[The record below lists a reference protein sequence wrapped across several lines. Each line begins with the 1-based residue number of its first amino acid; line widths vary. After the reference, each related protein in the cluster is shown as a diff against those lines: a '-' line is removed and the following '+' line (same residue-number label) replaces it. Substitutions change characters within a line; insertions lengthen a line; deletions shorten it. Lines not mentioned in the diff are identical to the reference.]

1 MGGSVPRKLTT
12 VRRGGTFGA
21 VHPCQRSMLLESCGK
36 PTKGSKDRG
45 LVHLRHWAPY
55 ILRFDWLSGPVFQF
69 PPISHVVGTMV
80 CHREFSEKVALE
92 LYGVFLDCNL
102 RLYQKPDT
110 CDEKRDPFVDRLV
123 TGISGLT
130 VLFLACTIVSDEVA
144 CAKLLQMPTAG
155 LRILKDLHDQG
166 LGDFCSKVVRPQVKA
181 MLQALFEG
189 ERDLTTTAWG
199 QRLSLLVSLHLC
211 RPNGKLATWGE
222 TDYPEPLLLDVLRLG
237 PSRIRSIP
245 IEYEAA
251 ATGFFAG
258 NAVGTLIQLLS
269 KRIIEREAKGRKH
282 RTLVTLTTEWTTN
295 LVSVG
300 QSVAPMLVGSGGGYA
315 TPFSLEQTRGLLHDW
330 IDERTA
336 RQTSSLRSACDHVLE
351 LFDERLYKFDRKFG
365 KDVDLSPFR
374 TQGSQALKIAL
385 DADPQAHYD
394 RSIRAQGAPA
404 RYRFLVDCP
413 SKRCNGQRER
423 FWSNLFEKKLALI
436 DQDDNTHGAY
446 GLL

>member
-1 MGGSVPRKLTT
+1 
-12 VRRGGTFGA
+12 
-21 VHPCQRSMLLESCGK
+21 
-36 PTKGSKDRG
+36 
-45 LVHLRHWAPY
+45 
-55 ILRFDWLSGPVFQF
+55 
-69 PPISHVVGTMV
+69 MV
-80 CHREFSEKVALE
+80 CHQEFSEKVALE
-92 LYGVFLDCNL
+92 LYGIFLNCNV
-102 RLYQKPDT
+102 RLYLEADT
-110 CDEKRDPFVDRLV
+110 REGKRDPSVDKPV
-123 TGISGLT
+123 AGISGLT

-155 LRILKDLHDQG
+155 LRILKDLHDQK

-189 ERDLTTTAWG
+189 ERNLTTTAWG

-211 RPNGKLATWGE
+211 RPNGKLATWE
-222 TDYPEPLLLDVLRLG
+222 EMDYPEPLLLDVLRLG

-251 ATGFFAG
+251 AIGFFAG

-282 RTLVTLTTEWTTN
+282 RSLVTLTTEWTTN

-315 TPFSLEQTRGLLHDW
+315 TPFSLQQTQGLLHDW

-336 RQTSSLRSACDHVLE
+336 RQTSSLRSACDHILE
-351 LFDERLYKFDRKFG
+351 LFDERLYKFGRRFG
-365 KDVDLSPFR
+365 DDVDLGPFR

-394 RSIRAQGAPA
+394 KAVRSRASPT
-404 RYRFLVDCP
+404 RYRFLADCP
-413 SKRCNGQRER
+413 SKHWNGHHER
-423 FWSNLFEKKLALI
+423 FWSNLFEKKLALV
-436 DQDDNTHGAY
+436 DRDDDAHGAY

>member
-1 MGGSVPRKLTT
+1 
-12 VRRGGTFGA
+12 
-21 VHPCQRSMLLESCGK
+21 
-36 PTKGSKDRG
+36 
-45 LVHLRHWAPY
+45 
-55 ILRFDWLSGPVFQF
+55 
-69 PPISHVVGTMV
+69 
-80 CHREFSEKVALE
+80 
-92 LYGVFLDCNL
+92 
-102 RLYQKPDT
+102 
-110 CDEKRDPFVDRLV
+110 
-123 TGISGLT
+123 
-130 VLFLACTIVSDEVA
+130 
-144 CAKLLQMPTAG
+144 
-155 LRILKDLHDQG
+155 
-166 LGDFCSKVVRPQVKA
+166 
-181 MLQALFEG
+181 
-189 ERDLTTTAWG
+189 
-199 QRLSLLVSLHLC
+199 
-211 RPNGKLATWGE
+211 
-222 TDYPEPLLLDVLRLG
+222 
-237 PSRIRSIP
+237 
-245 IEYEAA
+245 
-251 ATGFFAG
+251 
-258 NAVGTLIQLLS
+258 
-269 KRIIEREAKGRKH
+269 
-282 RTLVTLTTEWTTN
+282 
-295 LVSVG
+295 
-300 QSVAPMLVGSGGGYA
+300 MLVGSGGGYA